1 MTRKE
6 GVPTQRTTTVR
17 ERTSL
22 YEDARAVVESDY
34 GSDLSLDVIARRV
47 ASSRRQLQRVYA
59 EIGNTTFR
67 EHLTEVR
74 MQRAAELLA
83 GGGLTVRE
91 VANRVGYRQPAQFAK
106 AFRRSQGM
114 APSGYRLRGA
124 AEARALLAEGPRR
137 GTAEEDALGARR
149 RPLPAREAA

>member
-1 MTRKE
+1 M
-6 GVPTQRTTTVR
+6 PTQRTTTVR

-22 YEDARAVVESDY
+22 YEDARSVVESDY

-47 ASSRRQLQRVYA
+47 ASSRRQLQRVYS

-74 MQRAAELLA
+74 MHRAAELLA

-106 AFRRSQGM
+106 AFRRSQGV

-124 AEARALLAEGPRR
+124 ADARARLAEEPRR
-137 GTAEEDALGARR
+137 GTGVRDAMSTPAPIADARQ
-149 RPLPAREAA
+149 AA

>member
-1 MTRKE
+1 M
-6 GVPTQRTTTVR
+6 PTQRTTTVR

-74 MQRAAELLA
+74 MRRAAELLA

-114 APSGYRLRGA
+114 APSGYRLHGA
-124 AEARALLAEGPRR
+124 AQARALLAEEPRR
-137 GTAEEDALGARR
+137 GIADDDALSGRQ
-149 RPLPAREAA
+149 RPVAAREAA